1 MSRQLDF
8 SKKLSP
14 EDRTWALQ
22 FPTLYGD
29 AVAQNDAEFGVEPDE
44 EQPEDVNYE
53 SKTVQWLV
61 SEVKRRNDEY
71 GTDMPT
77 TGNKS
82 ELIERLKADDAA
94 AANAE

>member
-8 SKKLSP
+8 TKKLS
-14 EDRTWALQ
+14 EQDRTWALQ

-29 AVAQNDAEFGVEPDE
+29 AVAQNDAEFGVEPDDA
-44 EQPEDVNYE
+44 QPEAVNYE
-53 SKTVQWLV
+53 SQTVQWLV
-61 SEVKRRNDEY
+61 SEVKRRNEEY
-71 GTDMPT
+71 GTDMSA

-82 ELIERLKADDAA
+82 ELVQRLKDDD